1 VKLNRMERWVV
12 NSPLRLLMQRWE
24 ILWFQRRLP
33 VPAGATV
40 LEIGCGRGAGAEVL
54 RRRLHP
60 AALHVLDLDPAM
72 VAMARRRLTRKSA
85 GGVHLCVADA
95 VRLPYGAAHFDAVYG
110 FGFLHHVPDWQAAVS
125 EISRVLKPGGRYYL
139 LELYPPVYANPVVRR
154 LLVHPTE
161 NRFHSRGLHAA
172 LRANGL
178 TCRLRLEIK
187 FAGLLACAVK
197 EGVNNGSAVELFGQH
212 HPLFCKQ
219 FDVHH

>member
-1 VKLNRMERWVV
+1 MERWVV

-33 VPAGATV
+33 VPANATV

-54 RRRLHP
+54 RRRLQP
-60 AALHVLDLDPAM
+60 AALHVLDLDPVM
-72 VAMARRRLTRKSA
+72 VAMARRRLTRQSA
-85 GGVHLCVADA
+85 AGAVH
-95 VRLPYGAAHFDAVYG
+95 LPYGAARFDAVFG
-110 FGFLHHVPDWQAAVS
+110 FGFLHHVPDWQAALG

-154 LLVHPTE
+154 LLFHPSE
-161 NRFHSRGLHAA
+161 NRFGSRELQAA

-178 TCRLRLEIK
+178 ACRLRLEIR

-197 EGVNNGSAVELFGQH
+197 G
-212 HPLFCKQ
+212 
-219 FDVHH
+219 